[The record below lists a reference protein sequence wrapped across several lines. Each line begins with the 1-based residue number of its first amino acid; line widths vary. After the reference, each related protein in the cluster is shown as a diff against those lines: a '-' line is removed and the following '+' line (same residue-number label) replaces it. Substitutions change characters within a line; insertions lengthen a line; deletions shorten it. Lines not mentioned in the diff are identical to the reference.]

1 MDVNKKAPIFLAF
14 ARIYGMFESRV
25 IPEGADILHVCLT
38 WTLLYSGLPN
48 LKIILLITLAVFP
61 AHSRW

>member
-25 IPEGADILHVCLT
+25 IPEGADILRVCLDVDFAIQWASQLEDYFT
-38 WTLLYSGLPN
+38 YNFSSVSST
-48 LKIILLITLAVFP
+48 
-61 AHSRW
+61 